1 MSMSVSMSGSG
12 AVDLGVG
19 VGSYQPGVYMPLKAL
34 FLVGYVMISAKE
46 AIKLGTSP
54 IIIDN
59 TNTQKWEFK
68 PYVSMV
74 IMLIK
79 IMNHTPR

>member
-1 MSMSVSMSGSG
+1 M
-12 AVDLGVG
+12 
-19 VGSYQPGVYMPLKAL
+19 
-34 FLVGYVMISAKE
+34 FISAKE
-46 AIKLGTSP
+46 AMKMGKSP

-74 IMLIK
+74 RNKQYLGIDL
-79 IMNHTPR
+79 